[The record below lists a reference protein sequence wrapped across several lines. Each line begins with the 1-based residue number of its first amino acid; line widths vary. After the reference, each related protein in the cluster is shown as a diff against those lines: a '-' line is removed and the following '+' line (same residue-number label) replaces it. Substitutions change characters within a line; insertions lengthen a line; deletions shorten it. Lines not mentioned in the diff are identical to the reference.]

1 MLNVTNEKCF
11 KLTNARQNT
20 KLYLSGIM
28 PSKSIGINKT
38 NETEK
43 GEGVRPLMEN
53 SIILLFFF
61 SETFP

>member
-1 MLNVTNEKCF
+1 
-11 KLTNARQNT
+11 
-20 KLYLSGIM
+20 M